1 MEKEKLFNS
10 LKDAAGKAA
19 ETAKSVG
26 GKTGEIAK
34 TAGNKTGELAKKAGS
49 KTAEVAKKSKDATI
63 NAIDQNGDGKIDI
76 EDIIILGLK
85 TPGVKINRAD
95 YLRKEF
101 TKNHPQE
108 VIDDIIENNPSH
120 ANIDSKEVDKI
131 ADEVIKYERICVSGI
146 STALGMPGGA
156 AMVATI
162 PADIAQYYGYMLRAA
177 QKLMYLYGFPEI
189 NLEEKGQVFD
199 TETLNVL
206 TLCLGAMYG
215 AAGANNAIKVMAKGL
230 ATGVQK
236 QLMKKA
242 LTKGTLYPIVKSVSK
257 WFGQKMTKEVFTGFI
272 GKSIPVVG
280 GIVGGGITFA
290 TFKPCCDKLKA
301 TLQDTMLSNPS
312 HVETEEEAEI
322 VIEAEVEEINDEEA

>member
-1 MEKEKLFNS
+1 MEKEKIIDS
-10 LKDAAGKAA
+10 LKGVAGKTTEAA
-19 ETAKSVG
+19 KNVG
-26 GKTGEIAK
+26 KKTGEIAK
-34 TAGNKTGELAKKAGS
+34 SAGT
-49 KTAEVAKKSKDATI
+49 KTADLAKKSKDTAV

-101 TKNHPQE
+101 SKNHPKE
-108 VIDDIIENNPSH
+108 VVDDIISNNPSH
-120 ANIDSKEVDKI
+120 ANIDSKEVDKV
-131 ADEVIKYERICVSGI
+131 ANEVIKYERICVSGI

-156 AMVATI
+156 AMAAAI

-189 NLEEKGQVFD
+189 NLQEKGQVFD

-215 AAGANNAIKVMAKGL
+215 AAGANNAVKVMAKGL
-230 ATGVQK
+230 ATGVPK

-242 LTKGTLYPIVKSVSK
+242 LTKGTLYPIVKSISK
-257 WFGQKMTKEVFTGFI
+257 WFGTKMTKEVFTGFV

-301 TLQDTMLSNPS
+301 TLQDTMLSNPN
-312 HVETEEEAEI
+312 HVETQEEAEI
-322 VIEAEVEEINDEEA
+322 ILEAEVADLTEEVEESEEIDE